1 MGGVGGLF
9 VEAFEQQ
16 GAETVASFST
26 EYYLYTQA
34 LCKVRVESA
43 TVISFVRNALGKT
56 SAVTLD

>member
-9 VEAFEQQ
+9 VEVFEQQ

-26 EYYLYTQA
+26 EYLYTQA